1 MGMKIRKHT
10 IIVTRDDENA
20 IIGLML
26 EKDWYSQAFAN
37 AYEQKT
43 LEERPQGQFWFL
55 SQNCAISQAQA
66 RLFTDNILNGKIT
79 VIDLREFSINV
90 RKNGRK

>member
-1 MGMKIRKHT
+1 MKKIRKHT

-37 AYEQKT
+37 AYDQKT

-55 SQNCAISQAQA
+55 SQNYAVSQAQA
-66 RLFTDNILNGKIT
+66 RLFTDNIINGKIT
-79 VIDLREFSINV
+79 TIDLREFSMNV
-90 RKNGRK
+90 RKNGGK